1 MNPPPE
7 PSLLVTTHPPF
18 DFPAGPMEVTIRPAL
33 VGDVPAI
40 AALIGRFAGDGLLL
54 PRTEEELY
62 EVLDE
67 FGVCL
72 RDDVLVGCTALHVY
86 GPHIAEVRSLAVREG
101 CQRHGIGAR
110 LVEWCVTHAA
120 EQGIARVFTLTYRAR
135 FFERLGF
142 VRVDRHTLPEKV
154 WGDCARCPKADYCDE
169 VALVRDAT
177 PPAPNGQ

>member
-1 MNPPPE
+1 MSAAPKPDLAVTLHPPPDA
-7 PSLLVTTHPPF
+7 PM
-18 DFPAGPMEVTIRPAL
+18 AGDVVIRPAL

-40 AALIGRFAGDGLLL
+40 ADLIARFAREALLL
-54 PRTEEELY
+54 PRPAEEVY

-86 GPHIAEVRSLAVREG
+86 GPHLAEVRSVAVREG

-110 LVEWCVTHAA
+110 LVEWSVAQA
-120 EQGIARVFTLTYRAR
+120 GERGVARVFTLTYRAR

-142 VRVDRHTLPEKV
+142 VRVDRQALPEKI
-154 WGDCARCPKADYCDE
+154 WGDCARCPKADFCDE
-169 VALVRDAT
+169 IALVRHVG
-177 PPAPNGQ
+177 PPGGA